1 MNETGTLNF
10 VKALADADRLRIIGL
25 LAQKSASLT
34 EISQDLGFHPSDTH
48 HHLDQLLQS
57 GMVRQTEGVYALDSA
72 ALEKLSRPHLEGK
85 RDVYIPGADL
95 EKDKRRVLAAYL
107 KLDGT
112 IRQILQQPAKRQVI
126 LDYMV
131 NAFSVGAQYSEKEVN
146 LILAHFH
153 PDTAALRRL
162 LVDAGML
169 SRQRDG
175 SRYWRLA

>member
-107 KLDGT
+107 KPDGT
-112 IRQILQQPAKRQVI
+112 IRQIPQQPAKRQVI